1 MALNP
6 QNLKPFGENSPLTEE
21 EQRAIQSAGGK
32 ASGKARAERKA
43 MRELILDILDM
54 PLKDG
59 ELDEITSLEQITGKN
74 LNGKN
79 LTVEQALVLAQ
90 VQRAMKGD
98 TTAFAALR
106 DTSGQ
111 KPSDK
116 VDIGGGVPIVIKD
129 DVTE

>member
-1 MALNP
+1 MGNEK
-6 QNLKPFGENSPLTEE
+6 NLKPFGKDSPLTEE
-21 EQRAIQSAGGK
+21 EQRAIQVAGGK

-43 MRELILDILDM
+43 MREMLLDILDM
-54 PLKDG
+54 PLKNG
-59 ELDEITSLEQITGKN
+59 ELDEIKSLEDIQGKQ

-79 LTVEQALVLAQ
+79 ITVEQALLFAQ

-111 KPSDK
+111 KPSDTLN
-116 VDIGGGVPIVIKD
+116 VSGGMPVVIKD